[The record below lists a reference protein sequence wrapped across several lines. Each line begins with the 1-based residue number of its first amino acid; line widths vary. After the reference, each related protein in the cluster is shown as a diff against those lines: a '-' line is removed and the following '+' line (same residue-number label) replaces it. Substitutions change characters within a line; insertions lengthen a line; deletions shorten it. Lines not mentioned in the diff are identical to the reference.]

1 MICSLNDE
9 ILEKY
14 ADVLT
19 AQTLE
24 VKEKYEKAAE
34 EAGLDEED
42 EEEDEIFEECSHIE
56 LLDEST
62 SINGDEP
69 KSF

>member
-34 EAGLDEED
+34 EAGL
-42 EEEDEIFEECSHIE
+42 EEEDDEMKEEIVEECSH
-56 LLDEST
+56 S
-62 SINGDEP
+62 
-69 KSF
+69 